1 MNGSSALNEQLI
13 GKFHV
18 VQVEKLPSN
27 TLINSDEP
35 ANSLTHQTPAMADE
49 STCASRF
56 QMIRVDRNFGRGRW
70 KVNDYE
76 PPENTPISA
85 LATLDHETNALATLS
100 TGLPG
105 DSHLTAVTPLP
116 VSVDILF
123 DQYRSGSFPLIADS
137 CERTGNCFSVAAA
150 TTTATAFASE

>member
-18 VQVEKLPSN
+18 VQVEKLPSSA
-27 TLINSDEP
+27 LINADEP
-35 ANSLTHQTPAMADE
+35 ANSLTHQTPAMPDD

-85 LATLDHETNALATLS
+85 LATLDHEANALATLS
-100 TGLPG
+100 TGLPV
-105 DSHLTAVTPLP
+105 DSNLTTVTPLP
-116 VSVDILF
+116 VSIDTLF
-123 DQYRSGSFPLIADS
+123 GQYRSSSFLLIADR
-137 CERTGNCFSVAAA
+137 CERTGKCFSVAA
-150 TTTATAFASE
+150 TTTATAFVNE